1 MPRGR
6 PTKYNQEIA
15 ERIIADVRRG
25 SSREEAAGAAG
36 IAESTLRRWMDRYA
50 DFRAR
55 VHEADAWAV
64 KNAEQAVYERD
75 PLRWLQAKRPEVW
88 GNLGRQR
95 IEVSGPEGGPLDIT
109 HAIDTGSIIAVARWL
124 EQREAE
130 SEAEPE

>member
-6 PTKYNQEIA
+6 PTKYSPEIA
-15 ERIIADVRRG
+15 DRIIADIRRG

-36 IAESTLRRWMDRYA
+36 IGETTLRRWMDRYA
-50 DFRAR
+50 DFRRR

-64 KNAEQAVYERD
+64 ANAEQAVYKRD
-75 PLRWLQAKRPEVW
+75 PLRWLQSKRPEVW

-95 IEVSGPEGGPLDIT
+95 IEVSGPDGPIAIT

-130 SEAEPE
+130 PGAEPE